1 MTARLAV
8 ALLPLLLVATVA
20 AGPRLLPALVAAP
33 NADGMAVTLSAGG
46 GVTADHPFF
55 RGFGESGR
63 ACATC
68 HAAADGWSL
77 VPASV
82 QHRFEATGGL
92 DPLFLPHDAAVS
104 PRADVT
110 TLPARRRAYALVLTR
125 G

>member
-1 MTARLAV
+1 
-8 ALLPLLLVATVA
+8 
-20 AGPRLLPALVAAP
+20 
-33 NADGMAVTLSAGG
+33 
-46 GVTADHPFF
+46 
-55 RGFGESGR
+55 
-63 ACATC
+63 
-68 HAAADGWSL
+68 
-77 VPASV
+77 V